1 MIDYIATHTPE
12 PWVAVPVAAGSPE
25 WGVLRQ
31 GEKAFVLI
39 GAEKADAIRTAAC
52 VNACKGWPTEALE
65 AFAADP
71 AHPASLPAV
80 LTGETRRAIAAI
92 AERDAAV
99 ADAREMWAALQPLS
113 LLHGLRE
120 ARLIVERLAAKY
132 GDTQ

>member
-99 ADAREMWAALQPLS
+99 ADAQLLWSLFCLYAPTAAL
-113 LLHGLRE
+113 H
-120 ARLIVERLAAKY
+120 ATYAALAAKY
-132 GDTQ
+132 KPEAPQ